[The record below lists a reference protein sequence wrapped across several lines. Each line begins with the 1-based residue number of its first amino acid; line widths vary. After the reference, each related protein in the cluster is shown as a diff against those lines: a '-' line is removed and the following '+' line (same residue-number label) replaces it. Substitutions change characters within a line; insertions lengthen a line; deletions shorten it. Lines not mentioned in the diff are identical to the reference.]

1 MWMSKSSTFHVLEDE
16 HEHEPDFGF
25 IVAGHHHV
33 VNCMVVFPFFL
44 KKKNTMIAFL
54 LVSLMCTQ
62 HWAARAGASALGG
75 SSQGE
80 PYYYCISSEAEEARL
95 GV

>member
-1 MWMSKSSTFHVLEDE
+1 MSKSSTFHVLEDE

-44 KKKNTMIAFL
+44 KKKKYNDSILTSFSY
-54 LVSLMCTQ
+54 VHT
-62 HWAARAGASALGG
+62 ALGCPG
-75 SSQGE
+75 RCLRFGGFI
-80 PYYYCISSEAEEARL
+80 PGRAL
-95 GV
+95 LLLHLL